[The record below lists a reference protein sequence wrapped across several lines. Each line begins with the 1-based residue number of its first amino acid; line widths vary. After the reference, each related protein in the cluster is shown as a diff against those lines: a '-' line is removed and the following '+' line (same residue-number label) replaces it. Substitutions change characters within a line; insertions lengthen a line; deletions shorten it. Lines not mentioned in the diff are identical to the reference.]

1 MASIISWLRQT
12 TTGAGFSALIG
23 TVVAMAS
30 GQLAWQAA
38 LPLIVGGVLAIAWPE
53 KPGLRAD
60 AETVVDNAL
69 KVYADAT
76 ANSATSGTTAPSV
89 TVTK

>member
-23 TVVAMAS
+23 TVVAVAS
-30 GQLAWQAA
+30 GQLAWQTAA
-38 LPLIVGGVLAIAWPE
+38 PLIVGGVLAIAWPE
-53 KPGLRAD
+53 KPALRAD
-60 AETVVDNAL
+60 AETVVGDAL

-76 ANSATSGTTAPSV
+76 ARAMANTSASSSTAA
-89 TVTK
+89 K